1 MPTATGTK
9 AHDGAARRAEL
20 ADFLRGRRAALRPE
34 DVGLAGGGRRRTP
47 GLRREEVAQL
57 AGMGTTW
64 YTWLEQGRDVRASRS
79 VLDALAD
86 ALGLSPAERAHLML
100 LGRGEEV
107 AAEDLPGEA
116 VSDTLQRLVEH
127 LGPSPAVILGRRW
140 DFLAWNS
147 AYVAVFGDPAALPDG
162 RRNHI
167 WATFH
172 DPRRR
177 RLFTDWEAGARNS
190 VARFRADS
198 ARHVGDPEFEDLVAE
213 MRRTS
218 PEFAAWWSRHEV
230 ARSGQGR
237 KVLRHPKAGTL
248 HFEHAV
254 FKLEETPEQRLIL
267 YTALPTAGT
276 PEKLAR
282 LMAAHAAPAR

>member
-1 MPTATGTK
+1 
-9 AHDGAARRAEL
+9 
-20 ADFLRGRRAALRPE
+20 
-34 DVGLAGGGRRRTP
+34 
-47 GLRREEVAQL
+47 
-57 AGMGTTW
+57 
-64 YTWLEQGRDVRASRS
+64 
-79 VLDALAD
+79 
-86 ALGLSPAERAHLML
+86 ML
-100 LGRGEEV
+100 LGRGEEI
-107 AAEDLPGEA
+107 AAEDLPREA

-127 LGPSPAVILGRRW
+127 LGASPAVILGRRW
-140 DFLAWNS
+140 DFLAWNP
-147 AYVAVFGDPAALPDG
+147 AYVAVFGDPAALPEE

-177 RLFTDWEAGARNS
+177 RLFTDWEAGARSS

-198 ARHVGDPEFEDLVAE
+198 ARHVGDGDFEDLIGE

-218 PEFAAWWSRHEV
+218 PEFDAWWSRHEV
-230 ARSGQGR
+230 APSGQGR
-237 KVLRHPKAGTL
+237 KVLRHPTAGTL

-282 LMAAHAAPAR
+282 LMADAGR

>member
-1 MPTATGTK
+1 MECGSKLELRCPQCSTPYNDGQKFCMECGTPLGATPAAPLPTK
-9 AHDGAARRAEL
+9 PRV
-20 ADFLRGRRAALRPE
+20 P
-34 DVGLAGGGRRRTP
+34 
-47 GLRREEVAQL
+47 
-57 AGMGTTW
+57 
-64 YTWLEQGRDVRASRS
+64 
-79 VLDALAD
+79 
-86 ALGLSPAERAHLML
+86 
-100 LGRGEEV
+100 
-107 AAEDLPGEA
+107 
-116 VSDTLQRLVEH
+116 
-127 LGPSPAVILGRRW
+127 
-140 DFLAWNS
+140 NS
-147 AYVAVFGDPAALPDG
+147 ALPEE

-177 RLFTDWEAGARNS
+177 RLFTDWEAGARSS

-198 ARHVGDPEFEDLVAE
+198 ARHVGDGDFEDLIGE

-218 PEFAAWWSRHEV
+218 PEFDAWWSRHEV
-230 ARSGQGR
+230 APSGQGR
-237 KVLRHPKAGTL
+237 KVLRHPTAGTL

-282 LMAAHAAPAR
+282 LMTDAGR